1 LLRRIISDFGADHA
15 FGQVPKKLKEHYG
28 ISVPI
33 SAVRD
38 ITEHH
43 AEEIYRRDTT
53 AFKQEQTAK
62 LPKEI
67 VIAESDGSM
76 VPIVEEDQEELKV
89 RGDRRK
95 AKRCVYCEARLSLA
109 REQGSITPIFAGTF
123 GSVDKAGKQLLHCVE
138 MVGIGKKTKVHC
150 VGDGAQW
157 IANQVEDKFGTNGNY
172 LIDFYHLC
180 EYLSAAAPTCAPGQE
195 KRWLEMQKEQLKD
208 NHAQAVLMEL
218 LNHLEKQGDKESPV
232 KDCHRYIQNRLH
244 QLDYKT
250 AIERNLPIGSG
261 EIESAHRY
269 IIQKRLKTA
278 GTWWKKI
285 NAEYML
291 AMRICRANEEW
302 DNYWNMAA

>member
-1 LLRRIISDFGADHA
+1 MGKRFRPFSEAAKVRCRGYSKLLRRIISDFGADHA

-43 AEEIYRRDTT
+43 AEEI
-53 AFKQEQTAK
+53 
-62 LPKEI
+62 
-67 VIAESDGSM
+67 DGSM
-76 VPIVEEDQEELKV
+76 VPIVEEDQEGLKV
-89 RGDRRK
+89 KGDRRK
-95 AKRCVYCEARLSLA
+95 AKRCIYCEARLSLA
-109 REQGSITPIFAGTF
+109 REQRTITPIFAGTF

-195 KRWLEMQKEQLKD
+195 KRWLEIQKEQLKD

-218 LNHLEKQGDKESPV
+218 SNYLERQGDKESPV

-269 IIQKRLKTA
+269 IIQKRLKTT